1 MKCVKCG
8 EVFTPDEIR
17 EWKECGDAYSRQPFM
32 CPDCYDRFQ
41 RMDLEEQFN
50 DLIGGGSDD
59 QRTGSNV

>member
-50 DLIGGGSDD
+50 D
-59 QRTGSNV
+59 R